1 MTETAPANLQDYVLA
16 QVAAKTSEEHIRQLI
31 DKKLDEAIQGA
42 VNDEFSWNGNL
53 KKQITEAV
61 SGALQV
67 GGRLDVPAYGVMV
80 MALLREKLEQN
91 ISELLNKKL
100 ADEMQS
106 MLQIAPKELK
116 FSSVIEALTEEAKEK
131 GNGWGKIAVLIE
143 EGDSKVLAGCYHVG
157 LDPDGDI
164 NRRYQCETQ
173 FYVNSEGTVSS
184 LSINKRDV
192 GKVVGIGSYWGYQ
205 KMIFSAYACGSK
217 LIMDELDPSL
227 EYGEY

>member
-1 MTETAPANLQDYVLA
+1 MTETAPANLRDYVLA
-16 QVAAKTSEEHIRQLI
+16 QVSAKTSEDHIRQLI

-42 VNDEFSWNGNL
+42 VNDEFSYNGAL

-67 GGRLDVPAYGVMV
+67 GGKLDIPAYGVMV
-80 MALLREKLEQN
+80 MALLREKLDQN

-106 MLQIAPKELK
+106 MLQIAPRELK
-116 FSSVIEALTEEAKEK
+116 FSSVIEALTEEAKSE
-131 GNGWGKIAVLIE
+131 GDGWGKIAVFIE
-143 EGDSKVLAGCYHVG
+143 ESESKVLSGHYHIG
-157 LDPDGDI
+157 LDPDGDLD
-164 NRRYQCETQ
+164 RRYKCETQ
-173 FYVNSEGTVSS
+173 FYVNSDGAVSS

-192 GKVVGIGSYWGYQ
+192 SKVVGIGSYWGYQ